1 MIRRPPRSKRT
12 DTLFPYT
19 TLFRSRRPAKDA
31 GQAGARIAALVGA
44 AQQEVGR
51 DRVQEQPRQCPSA
64 VTADAADQPDRE
76 PAAAFAPLLPGVVH
90 AAATSP
96 LASRCP
102 SCSTRKRQREAGASG
117 CDGATAST
125 RPEQRRGGTECVGP
139 CSSRW
144 LPTK

>member
-1 MIRRPPRSKRT
+1 MVAAKVWMWRATSPSVAG
-12 DTLFPYT
+12 
-19 TLFRSRRPAKDA
+19 RPAEDA

-90 AAATSP
+90 AATSP
-96 LASRCP
+96 LASSCP
-102 SCSTRKRQREAGASG
+102 SCSTRKRQRDAGASG
-117 CDGATAST
+117 RDRSEEHTSELQSLMRISYA
-125 RPEQRRGGTECVGP
+125 VF
-139 CSSRW
+139 
-144 LPTK
+144 